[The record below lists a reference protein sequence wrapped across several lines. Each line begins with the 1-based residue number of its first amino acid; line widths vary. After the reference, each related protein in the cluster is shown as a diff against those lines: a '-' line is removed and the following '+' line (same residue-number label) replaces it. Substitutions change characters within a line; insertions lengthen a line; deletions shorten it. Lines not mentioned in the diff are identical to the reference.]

1 MKLGI
6 VGGGQLARM
15 LALAAHPI
23 GVRVQTLCAS
33 RDEPARRVARAI
45 VGSGD
50 VIGDLRTLA
59 HESDVLTFESES
71 FDSERLRAACETT
84 PVLPPVR
91 ALEIAQDRLLE
102 KRFLRELGIP
112 LAAFAPIEASDE
124 LERAVATLGLPAVLK
139 TRRGGYDGKGQVV
152 LRHDRDVITGW
163 QRLAG
168 RPLVLEEF
176 VQFDREL
183 SLVAVRSREG
193 EIRFYPLVENFHA
206 GGVLRATVAPATDVD
221 TSVERLARSYAQRI
235 LESLDYVGVLAL
247 ELFECGDE
255 LWANEVAP
263 RVHNSGHWTIEGA
276 ETSQFENHV
285 RAVCGLPLG
294 STMAR
299 GHAVMLNLLGT
310 VPEIESL
317 LAVPGA
323 HVHLYDKPAAPGR
336 KLGHVTLCARD
347 RATLFEPL
355 TRVLEIVERD
365 GSDLKRRLAID
376 EWTPSNS
383 RA

>member
-15 LALAAHPI
+15 LALAAHPL

-33 RDEPARRVARAI
+33 QDEPAGRVARAI

-50 VIGDLRTLA
+50 SLSDLRGLA
-59 HESDVLTFESES
+59 HDSDVLTFETES
-71 FDSERLRAACETT
+71 LDAGLLRAACETK
-84 PVLPPVR
+84 PMYPPVR

-102 KRFLRELGIP
+102 KLFLRELGIP
-112 LAAFAPIEASDE
+112 LAPFVPIDTRDD
-124 LERAVATLGLPAVLK
+124 LERAVATLVLPAVLK

-152 LRHDRDVITGW
+152 LRDDRDAITLW
-163 QRLAG
+163 TRLAG
-168 RPLVLEEF
+168 RPLVLEAF
-176 VQFDREL
+176 VQFEREL

-206 GGVLRATVAPATDVD
+206 GGVLRATIAPASGIDV
-221 TSVERLARSYAQRI
+221 SVERLAQGYARRI
-235 LESLDYVGVLAL
+235 MESLDYVGVLAL
-247 ELFECGDE
+247 ELFELGDE

-263 RVHNSGHWTIEGA
+263 RVHNSGHWTIDGA
-276 ETSQFENHV
+276 QTSQFENHV

-294 STMAR
+294 STKAR
-299 GHAVMLNLLGT
+299 CHAAMLNLLGT
-310 VPEIESL
+310 VPDIESL
-317 LAVPGA
+317 LAVLGA

-336 KLGHVTLCARD
+336 KLGHVTLCAPD

-355 TRVLEIVERD
+355 ARALEIVERD
-365 GSDLKRRLAID
+365 GSDLNRRLAID
-376 EWTPSNS
+376 EWTLSNS
-383 RA
+383 PA

>member
-15 LALAAHPI
+15 LALAAHPL
-23 GVRVQTLCAS
+23 GVRVQALCAS
-33 RDEPARRVARAI
+33 LDEPVGRVARAI
-45 VGSGD
+45 MESGD
-50 VIGDLRTLA
+50 AMSDLRALA
-59 HESDVLTFESES
+59 HDSDVLTFESENL
-71 FDSERLRAACETT
+71 DAGLLRAACA
-84 PVLPPVR
+84 PKPIYPPVR

-112 LAAFAPIEASDE
+112 LAAFAPIDTRDE

-152 LRHDRDVITGW
+152 LRDDIDCTAAW
-163 QRLAG
+163 NRLAG

-176 VQFDREL
+176 MHFEREL
-183 SLVAVRSREG
+183 SLVAVRSRQG

-206 GGVLRATVAPATDVD
+206 GGVLRATIAPAADVD
-221 TSVERLARSYAQRI
+221 VSVERLAQSYVRRI

-247 ELFECGDE
+247 ELFECDGE

-285 RAVCGLPLG
+285 LAVCGLPLG
-294 STMAR
+294 ATRAR
-299 GHAVMLNLLGT
+299 GHAAMLNLLGS
-310 VPEIESL
+310 VPDIESL

-336 KLGHVTLCARD
+336 KLGHVTLCARNH
-347 RATLFEPL
+347 ATLHESLPRL
-355 TRVLEIVERD
+355 LEVVERD
-365 GSDLKRRLAID
+365 GSELKRRLTID
-376 EWTPSNS
+376 EWKLRNS
-383 RA
+383 HA